1 MGPLAGIRI
10 VEMSNIGP
18 APFCGM
24 LLADLGAEVLRVS
37 RLSTD
42 DLGFEIE
49 PRFDLLNRN
58 KRAIAIDLKSP
69 EGVETVLRLI
79 ASADMLLE
87 GYRPGV
93 MERLGLGPDICAGL
107 NPKLIY
113 GRMTGWGQKG
123 QMAHLAGHD
132 INYIAM
138 TGALAAIG
146 PGDAGPLPPLNLVGD
161 FGGGALYLAMGMLAA
176 LVEAR
181 QSGKGQVIDAAMVDG
196 VASLMSMHIG
206 FRQAGMWENRRGA
219 NSVDGGSPYY
229 NTYLTSDGKYMA
241 VGAVERRFYRLLL
254 DKLELDPE
262 TLPNQH
268 DTERWPELR
277 ARLAERFATRTRD
290 EWAAMFA
297 DSDACVTPVLD
308 MDECLTHPFAA
319 ERGLFETHGGVTAP
333 APAPRFS
340 RTSTSIRNT
349 TLDPVADTQGALLA
363 WGLTV
368 QDIAALRDKGVIAG
382 ESGSHP

>member
-1 MGPLAGIRI
+1 MGPLAGVRI

-24 LLADLGAEVLRVS
+24 LLADMGAEVLRVS
-37 RLSTD
+37 RLATD

-69 EGVETVLRLI
+69 DGVETVRQLVN
-79 ASADMLLE
+79 SADMLLE
-87 GYRPGV
+87 GFRPGV
-93 MERLGLGPDICAGL
+93 MERLGLGPDVFAQT
-107 NPKLIY
+107 NPRLVY
-113 GRMTGWGQKG
+113 GRMTGWGQTG

-138 TGALAAIG
+138 SGALAAIG
-146 PGDAGPLPPLNLVGD
+146 PEDGAPVPPLNLVGD

-196 VASLMSMHIG
+196 VASLMAMHIG
-206 FRQAGMWENRRGA
+206 FRQAGIWENRRGA

-229 NTYLTSDGKYMA
+229 STYLTSDGKYMA

-254 DKLELDPE
+254 DKLELDPA
-262 TLPNQH
+262 TLPGQN
-268 DTERWPELR
+268 DTSRWPELR
-277 ARLAERFATRTRD
+277 ARIAERFATRTRE
-290 EWAAMFA
+290 EWSALFS

-333 APAPRFS
+333 VPAPRFS
-340 RTSTSIRNT
+340 RTPTAIRNT
-349 TLDPVADTQGALLA
+349 TLDPKADTGDALHV
-363 WGLTV
+363 WGLSEPA
-368 QDIAALRDKGVIAG
+368 IAALREKGVIA
-382 ESGSHP
+382 P